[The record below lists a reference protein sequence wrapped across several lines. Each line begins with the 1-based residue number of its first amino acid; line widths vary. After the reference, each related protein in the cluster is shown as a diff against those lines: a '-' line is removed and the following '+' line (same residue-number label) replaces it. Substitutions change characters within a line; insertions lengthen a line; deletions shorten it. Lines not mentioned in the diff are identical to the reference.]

1 MPDDAPPVLATAL
14 SDATRWIDTVAREA
28 GTDRATALLVLGAG
42 LHALRDRLGVV
53 AAADLSRDLPVV
65 VRGLFFDGWTPA
77 ATPVRDRTLRDWLVT
92 LEGHLIAADADAV
105 PPETAARA
113 VFATLRAHLGEARCR
128 RLARVLPGDLAP
140 LLRAA

>member
-1 MPDDAPPVLATAL
+1 MPDDPPLLAAAL
-14 SDATRWIDTVAREA
+14 SDATRWVDTVARDT
-28 GTDRATALLVLGAG
+28 GTDRATALVVLRAG
-42 LHALRDRLGVV
+42 LHALRDRLGVA

-65 VRGLFFDGWTPA
+65 LRGLFFDGWTPA
-77 ATPVRDRTLRDWLVT
+77 ATPLRDRTLRDWLVT

-113 VFATLRAHLGEARCR
+113 VFAALRAHLGEVRCR
-128 RLARVLPGDLAP
+128 RLSRELPEDLAP